1 MKKFQ
6 FFLLVLLLMVIHSS
20 RLLGQCYN
28 CEQLYVNDPQTWW
41 YHKQAAIEDVTM
53 EVRPAGKFYEVD
65 LYMTYRVNPNEYTSE
80 FDTFEVVHFFRLPSH
95 VSITDSWLWV
105 GDTIMKADILER
117 STAFNIYE
125 GIVNRRK
132 DPSVLYKNQEDA
144 YEFRIFPLPGQKSRK
159 VKLTFLIASDEN
171 EAFELPL
178 ALFSLSYPRP
188 EVKVVVY
195 KKDSA
200 LKPVIGNGINF
211 ETHFAGQDNEYAE
224 AHIPAT
230 KYSAAGGSINTHSFK
245 LEQAVEP
252 ISLKTAKANNN
263 AAFGYYQICLDP
275 SQLLGIDT
283 LEQKKVVF
291 VVDHQTANTFY
302 NKQDVLIALKEHIK
316 KMLKPRDE
324 FRIIYNNLTLK
335 EVSNEWIKYE
345 TANLDQII
353 AGISLGN
360 NSLLA
365 SLLYTG
371 YEYVKNEE
379 EGILMVLSSDAS
391 VLQAPEAQA
400 LKDDLKSSVGT
411 LRPTY
416 VLDYANFNRHYRAIY
431 YIDRYYYGNELF
443 YKILSSNTKG
453 AYYSLEQ
460 SIGNVLL
467 SDGLRE
473 LQNSLVETKFDY
485 VNYFLRP
492 KEGICYDDYNVSSG
506 SRIIKTGRFVGK
518 SPFNLE
524 VVALYKDSLITANYV
539 LDAVNDE
546 VLIPI
551 YRQCHAM
558 SKILALESGQVTEA
572 DKTDVVEI
580 SLDNRVLS
588 LYTAFLALE
597 PGLEPCFSCVN
608 DDDGVLI
615 NVQDEADGIALTSSP
630 NPFQREVVILLKG
643 VESSKDIQQF
653 VMTDLSGK
661 AISISPEWEQVEGG
675 LSAMLDSDNLMSGVY
690 LLKIVVKDK
699 VYTQKLVKI

>member
-1 MKKFQ
+1 MKKLQ
-6 FFLLVLLLMVIHSS
+6 FLLLVLLLMVIHSS

-28 CEQLYVNDPQTWW
+28 CEQLYINDPRSWW
-41 YHKQAAIEDVTM
+41 YHRQAAIEDVTM

-65 LYMTYRVNPNEYTSE
+65 LYMTYRANPYEYTSE
-80 FDTFEVVHFFRLPSH
+80 YDTLEVVHFFRLPSH
-95 VSITDSWLWV
+95 ASITDSWLWI

-178 ALFSLSYPRP
+178 SMFALSFPRP
-188 EVKVVVY
+188 DVKVIAY
-195 KKDSA
+195 KKDSP
-200 LKPVIGNGINF
+200 LKPNIGNGITF
-211 ETHFAGQDNEYAE
+211 ETHLAGQNNEYAE
-224 AHIPAT
+224 ALIPAT
-230 KYSAAGGSINTHSFK
+230 KYSNNGGSVKAHLFK
-245 LEQAVEP
+245 LEQAIEP
-252 ISLKTAKANNN
+252 ISLKTAKATNSQS
-263 AAFGYYQICLDP
+263 FGYYQICLDP
-275 SQLLGIDT
+275 AQLLGIDT
-283 LEQKKVVF
+283 LEKKKVVF
-291 VVDHQTANTFY
+291 VVDHQTANTY
-302 NKQDVLIALKEHIK
+302 YSKQDVLASLKEHIK
-316 KMLKPRDE
+316 KMLNPKDE

-335 EVSNEWIKYE
+335 EVSSEWLKYSSVD
-345 TANLDQII
+345 LDQVM

-360 NSLLA
+360 NSLLV
-365 SLLYTG
+365 SSLYTA
-371 YEYVKNEE
+371 YEYVKNEND
-379 EGILMVLSSDAS
+379 GILVVLSSDAS
-391 VLQAPEAQA
+391 VLQAPDAQA
-400 LKDDLKSSVGT
+400 LKDDLRANVGT

-416 VLDYANFNRHYRAIY
+416 VLDYANYNRHYRAIY
-431 YIDRYYYGNELF
+431 YTDRYYYGNELF

-460 SIGNVLL
+460 FNGNVLL
-467 SDGLRE
+467 SDGLKE
-473 LQNSLVETKFDY
+473 LQNSLAENKFDY

-492 KEGICYDDYNVSSG
+492 KDGICYDDYNVNSG
-506 SRIIKTGRFVGK
+506 SRIIKTGRFLGK

-524 VVALYKDSLITANYV
+524 VVALYHDSLITANYV
-539 LDAVNDE
+539 LDVENDE
-546 VLIPI
+546 ALSPI

-558 SKILALESGQVTEA
+558 SKILALESGQVSEA
-572 DKTDVVEI
+572 DKTDVIEI

-597 PGLEPCFSCVN
+597 PGVEPCFSCV

-615 NVQDEADGIALTSSP
+615 NTQDENDGIALTSSP

-643 VESSKDIQQF
+643 VESSKEIQQF

-661 AISISPEWEQVEGG
+661 AISIAPEWEQVEGG
-675 LSAMLDSDNLMSGVY
+675 LSATLDSENLMSGVY
-690 LLKIVVKDK
+690 LLKVVVKDK